1 MNAIYQDRDMSCYW
15 DQDDRSNRNLSNAT
29 ISCTMNEIDLHRV
42 DLNLLVV
49 FETRSVTATAEKIGR
64 TQSAVSHSLA
74 RLRGQ
79 LGDPLLVRVGGKMQP
94 SPFAEMVIEDVRP
107 ILRGIRRVIAPKTL
121 FDPAT
126 SDRVFRIAMPTLTKL
141 IAEVSARVEAEGPN
155 VRIEWLPAH
164 HDVYAALSEG
174 LIDLAHLGGEPR
186 LPDGLEEQVME
197 PFSWVTFARKEH
209 PACSNWGI
217 DAWRRYPH
225 LMVNVTRS
233 MRNPFPASAQGD
245 AGARRVSAMIGDSA
259 GVASLLAK
267 SDFLAT
273 FPTMLMAWDM
283 EEFGLR
289 AMKPPVD
296 LGPVL
301 VRFFWSSRL
310 ANDAG
315 GLWIR
320 SIVIETY
327 RRLQAQ
333 AEAKL
338 SGAALLLPNTSLTA

>member
-1 MNAIYQDRDMSCYW
+1 
-15 DQDDRSNRNLSNAT
+15 
-29 ISCTMNEIDLHRV
+29 MNEIDLHRV

-49 FETRSVTATAEKIGR
+49 FETLMDTRSVTATAERIGR

-74 RLRGQ
+74 RLRDQ
-79 LGDPLLVRVGGKMQP
+79 LGDPLLVRVGGIMQP
-94 SPFAEMVIEDVRP
+94 SPFAEMIIEDVRP
-107 ILRGIRRVIAPKTL
+107 ILRSIRRVIAPRNL
-121 FDPAT
+121 FNPAT
-126 SDRVFRIAMPTLTKL
+126 SDRVFRIAMPTLTKV
-141 IAEVSARVEAEGPN
+141 IAEVSSRVEAEAPN

-164 HDVYAALSEG
+164 HDVYASLSEG

-186 LPDGLEEQVME
+186 LPDGLEEQMMD
-197 PFSWVTFARKEH
+197 PFSWVTFARRNH
-209 PACSNWGI
+209 PACDAWGI
-217 DAWRRYPH
+217 DAWRSYPH

-233 MRNPFPASAQGD
+233 MQNPFPVTPRDD

-273 FPTMLMAWDM
+273 FPAILLAWDM
-283 EEFGLR
+283 EAFGLR
-289 AMKPPVD
+289 AMRPPID

-315 GLWIR
+315 GSWIR

-327 RRLQAQ
+327 RRLHAE

-338 SGAALLLPNTSLTA
+338 CPGALLQPSSGVEP

>member
-1 MNAIYQDRDMSCYW
+1 
-15 DQDDRSNRNLSNAT
+15 
-29 ISCTMNEIDLHRV
+29 MNEINLHRV

-49 FETRSVTATAEKIGR
+49 FEVLMETRSVTATAERIGR

-74 RLRGQ
+74 RLREQ
-79 LGDPLLVRVGGKMQP
+79 VGDPLLVRLGGTMQP
-94 SPFAEMVIEDVRP
+94 SPFAEMIFEDVRP
-107 ILRGIRRVIAPKTL
+107 ILRSIRRVIAPRSQ
-121 FDPAT
+121 FDPMT
-126 SDRVFRIAMPTLTKL
+126 SDRVFRIAMPTLTKV
-141 IAEVSARVEAEGPN
+141 IAEVSARVEAEAPN

-174 LIDLAHLGGEPR
+174 LIDLAHLGGELR

-197 PFSWVTFARKEH
+197 PFSWVTFARRDH
-209 PACSNWGI
+209 PACRAWGI
-217 DAWRRYPH
+217 DAWRKYPH

-233 MRNPFPASAQGD
+233 MQNPFPVTSPGD

-273 FPTMLMAWDM
+273 FPAMLLAWDM
-283 EEFGLR
+283 EPFGLR

-296 LGPVL
+296 LGTVL
-301 VRFFWSSRL
+301 VRFFWSTRL

-315 GLWIR
+315 GSWIR

-327 RRLQAQ
+327 RRLQAE
-333 AEAKL
+333 AERKL
-338 SGAALLLPNTSLTA
+338 ADSTLL

>member
-1 MNAIYQDRDMSCYW
+1 
-15 DQDDRSNRNLSNAT
+15 
-29 ISCTMNEIDLHRV
+29 MNEIDLHRV

-49 FETRSVTATAEKIGR
+49 FEVLMETRSVTATADKIGR
-64 TQSAVSHSLA
+64 TQSAVSHSLS
-74 RLRGQ
+74 RLREQ
-79 LGDPLLVRVGGKMQP
+79 LGDPLLVLVGGKMQP
-94 SPFAEMVIEDVRP
+94 SPFAEMIIEDVRP
-107 ILRGIRRVIAPKTL
+107 LLRGIRRVISPRNL
-121 FDPAT
+121 FVPA
-126 SDRVFRIAMPTLTKL
+126 SSERVFRIAMPTVTKV
-141 IAEVSARVEAEGPN
+141 IAEVSARVEAEAPR
-155 VRIEWLPAH
+155 VKIEWLPAH

-174 LIDLAHLGGEPR
+174 LVDLAHLGGEPR
-186 LPDGLEEQVME
+186 LPDGLDAQVME
-197 PFSWVTFARKEH
+197 PFSWVTFARKDH
-209 PACSNWGI
+209 PACAGWGI

-233 MRNPFPASAQGD
+233 MQNPFPVTAQND
-245 AGARRVSAMIGDSA
+245 RAARRVTAMIGDSA

-273 FPTMLMAWDM
+273 FPALLLAWDM
-283 EEFGLR
+283 EAFGLR

-315 GLWIR
+315 GTWIR

-327 RRLQAQ
+327 RRVH
-333 AEAKL
+333 AEAERKL
-338 SGAALLLPNTSLTA
+338 SGDALLQPE

>member
-1 MNAIYQDRDMSCYW
+1 
-15 DQDDRSNRNLSNAT
+15 
-29 ISCTMNEIDLHRV
+29 MNEIDLSRV

-49 FETRSVTATAEKIGR
+49 FEVLMETRSVTATAERIGR

-74 RLRGQ
+74 RLRDQ
-79 LGDPLLVRVGGKMQP
+79 LGDPLLVRVGGTMQP
-94 SPFAEMVIEDVRP
+94 SPFAETIIEDVRP
-107 ILRGIRRVIAPKTL
+107 ILRSIRRVIAPRSI

-126 SDRVFRIAMPTLTKL
+126 SDRVFRIAMPTLTKV
-141 IAEVSARVEAEGPN
+141 IAEVSARVEAEAPN

-186 LPDGLEEQVME
+186 LPEGLEQQVME
-197 PFSWVTFARKEH
+197 PFSWVTFARADH
-209 PACSNWGI
+209 PACATWGI
-217 DAWRRYPH
+217 EAWRRYPH

-233 MRNPFPASAQGD
+233 MQNPFPAASSGD
-245 AGARRVSAMIGDSA
+245 SGARRVSAMIGDSA

-273 FPTMLMAWDM
+273 FPAILLAWDM
-283 EEFGLR
+283 EAFGLR

-296 LGPVL
+296 LAPVL
-301 VRFFWSSRL
+301 VRFFWSARL

-315 GLWIR
+315 GIWIR
-320 SIVIETY
+320 SIVIEAY
-327 RRLQAQ
+327 RRLQAE
-333 AEAKL
+333 AEARL
-338 SGAALLLPNTSLTA
+338 RADLLLPPTPSAVG

>member
-1 MNAIYQDRDMSCYW
+1 
-15 DQDDRSNRNLSNAT
+15 
-29 ISCTMNEIDLHRV
+29 MNEIDLHHV

-49 FETRSVTATAEKIGR
+49 FEVLMETRSVTATAEKIGR

-74 RLRGQ
+74 RLRDQ
-79 LGDPLLVRVGGKMQP
+79 LGDPLLVRVGGTMQP
-94 SPFAEMVIEDVRP
+94 SPFAEMIIEDVRP
-107 ILRGIRRVIAPKTL
+107 ILRSIRRVIAPRTL

-126 SDRVFRIAMPTLTKL
+126 SDRVFRIAMPTLTKV
-141 IAEVSARVEAEGPN
+141 IAEVSARVEAEAPN
-155 VRIEWLPAH
+155 VKIEWLPAH

-186 LPDGLEEQVME
+186 LPDGLEEQVMD
-197 PFSWVTFARKEH
+197 PFSWVTFARRDH
-209 PACSNWGI
+209 PACDAWGI

-233 MRNPFPASAQGD
+233 TQNPFPVAPRGD

-273 FPTMLMAWDM
+273 FPAILLAWDM
-283 EEFGLR
+283 HAFGLR
-289 AMKPPVD
+289 AMKPPID

-315 GLWIR
+315 GSWIR

-327 RRLQAQ
+327 RRLHGE

-338 SGAALLLPNTSLTA
+338 SGDALLQPSPGIEP

>member
-1 MNAIYQDRDMSCYW
+1 
-15 DQDDRSNRNLSNAT
+15 LSNET
-29 ISCTMNEIDLHRV
+29 ISYIMNEIDLTRV

-49 FETRSVTATAEKIGR
+49 FEVLMETRSVTATAEKIGR

-74 RLRGQ
+74 RLRDQ

-107 ILRGIRRVIAPKTL
+107 ILRGIRRVIAPRSL

-126 SDRVFRIAMPTLTKL
+126 SDRVFRIAMPTLTRL
-141 IAEVSARVEAEGPN
+141 IAEVSARVEAEAPN
-155 VRIEWLPAH
+155 VKIEWLPAH

-174 LIDLAHLGGEPR
+174 LIDLAHLGGKPW

-197 PFSWVTFARKEH
+197 PFSWVTFARKDH
-209 PACSNWGI
+209 PACSDWGI
-217 DAWRRYPH
+217 EAWRRYPH
-225 LMVNVTRS
+225 VMVNVTRS
-233 MRNPFPASAQGD
+233 MRNPFPVAPQGD

-267 SDFLAT
+267 SDFLAS
-273 FPTMLMAWDM
+273 FPAMLMAWDM
-283 EEFGLR
+283 EAFGLR

-315 GLWIR
+315 GVWIR

-327 RRLQAQ
+327 RRLQSE
-333 AEAKL
+333 AEERL
-338 SGAALLLPNTSLTA
+338 SDDALVWPKTSLTA

>member
-1 MNAIYQDRDMSCYW
+1 
-15 DQDDRSNRNLSNAT
+15 
-29 ISCTMNEIDLHRV
+29 MNEIDLHRV

-49 FETRSVTATAEKIGR
+49 FEVLMETRSVTATAEKIGR
-64 TQSAVSHSLA
+64 TQSAVSHSLS
-74 RLRGQ
+74 RLREQ
-79 LGDPLLVRVGGKMQP
+79 LGDPLLVLVGGKMQP
-94 SPFAEMVIEDVRP
+94 SPFAEMIVEDVRP
-107 ILRGIRRVIAPKTL
+107 LLRGIRRVISPRNL
-121 FDPAT
+121 FVPA
-126 SDRVFRIAMPTLTKL
+126 SSERVFRIAMPTVTKV
-141 IAEVSARVEAEGPN
+141 IAEVSARVEAEAPR
-155 VRIEWLPAH
+155 VKIEWLPAH

-174 LIDLAHLGGEPR
+174 LVDLAHLGGEPR
-186 LPDGLEEQVME
+186 LPDGLDAQAMA
-197 PFSWVTFARKEH
+197 PFSWVTFARKDH
-209 PACSNWGI
+209 PACAGWGI

-233 MRNPFPASAQGD
+233 MQNPFPVTAQND
-245 AGARRVSAMIGDSA
+245 RAARRVTAMIGDSA

-273 FPTMLMAWDM
+273 FPALLLAWDM
-283 EEFGLR
+283 EAFGLR

-315 GLWIR
+315 GTWIR

-327 RRLQAQ
+327 RRVH
-333 AEAKL
+333 AEAERKL
-338 SGAALLLPNTSLTA
+338 SGDALLQPE

>member
-1 MNAIYQDRDMSCYW
+1 
-15 DQDDRSNRNLSNAT
+15 
-29 ISCTMNEIDLHRV
+29 MNEIDLHRV

-49 FETRSVTATAEKIGR
+49 FEVLMETRSVTATADKIGR
-64 TQSAVSHSLA
+64 TQSAVSHSLS
-74 RLRGQ
+74 RLREQ
-79 LGDPLLVRVGGKMQP
+79 LGDPLLVLVGGKMQP
-94 SPFAEMVIEDVRP
+94 SPFAEMIVEDVRP
-107 ILRGIRRVIAPKTL
+107 LLRGIRRVISPRNL
-121 FDPAT
+121 FVPA
-126 SDRVFRIAMPTLTKL
+126 SSERVFRIAMPTVTKV
-141 IAEVSARVEAEGPN
+141 IAEVSARVEAEAPR
-155 VRIEWLPAH
+155 VKIEWLPAH

-174 LIDLAHLGGEPR
+174 LVDLAHLGGEPR
-186 LPDGLEEQVME
+186 LPDGLDAQVME
-197 PFSWVTFARKEH
+197 PFSWVTFARKDH
-209 PACSNWGI
+209 PACAGWGI

-233 MRNPFPASAQGD
+233 MQNPFPVTAQND
-245 AGARRVSAMIGDSA
+245 RAARRVTAMVGDSA

-273 FPTMLMAWDM
+273 FPALLLAWDM
-283 EEFGLR
+283 EAFGLR

-315 GLWIR
+315 GTWIR

-327 RRLQAQ
+327 RRVH
-333 AEAKL
+333 AEAERKL
-338 SGAALLLPNTSLTA
+338 SGDALLQPE

>member
-1 MNAIYQDRDMSCYW
+1 
-15 DQDDRSNRNLSNAT
+15 
-29 ISCTMNEIDLHRV
+29 MNEIDLHRV

-49 FETRSVTATAEKIGR
+49 FEVLMETRSVTATADKIGR
-64 TQSAVSHSLA
+64 TQSAVSHSLS
-74 RLRGQ
+74 RLREQ
-79 LGDPLLVRVGGKMQP
+79 LGDPLLVLVGGKMQP
-94 SPFAEMVIEDVRP
+94 SPFAEMIVEDVRP
-107 ILRGIRRVIAPKTL
+107 LLRGIRRVISPRNL
-121 FDPAT
+121 FVPA
-126 SDRVFRIAMPTLTKL
+126 SSERVFRIAMPTVTKV
-141 IAEVSARVEAEGPN
+141 IAEVSARVEAEAPR
-155 VRIEWLPAH
+155 VKIEWLPAH

-174 LIDLAHLGGEPR
+174 LVDLAHLGGEPR
-186 LPDGLEEQVME
+186 LPDGLDAQAMA
-197 PFSWVTFARKEH
+197 PFSWVTFARKDH
-209 PACSNWGI
+209 PACAGWGI

-233 MRNPFPASAQGD
+233 MQNPFPVTAQND
-245 AGARRVSAMIGDSA
+245 RAARRVTAMIGDSA

-273 FPTMLMAWDM
+273 FPALLLAWDM
-283 EEFGLR
+283 EAFGLR

-315 GLWIR
+315 GTWIR

-327 RRLQAQ
+327 RRVH
-333 AEAKL
+333 AEAERKL
-338 SGAALLLPNTSLTA
+338 SGDALLQPE

>member
-1 MNAIYQDRDMSCYW
+1 
-15 DQDDRSNRNLSNAT
+15 
-29 ISCTMNEIDLHRV
+29 MNEIDLHRV

-49 FETRSVTATAEKIGR
+49 FEVLMETRSVTATAEKIGR
-64 TQSAVSHSLA
+64 TQSAVSHSLS
-74 RLRGQ
+74 RLREQ
-79 LGDPLLVRVGGKMQP
+79 LGDPLLVLVGGKMQP
-94 SPFAEMVIEDVRP
+94 SPFAEMIVEDVRP
-107 ILRGIRRVIAPKTL
+107 LLRGIRRVISPRNL
-121 FDPAT
+121 FVPA
-126 SDRVFRIAMPTLTKL
+126 SSERVFRIAMPTVTKV
-141 IAEVSARVEAEGPN
+141 IAEVSARVEAEAPR
-155 VRIEWLPAH
+155 VKIEWLPAH

-174 LIDLAHLGGEPR
+174 LVDLAHLGGEPR
-186 LPDGLEEQVME
+186 LPDGLDAQAMA
-197 PFSWVTFARKEH
+197 PFSWVTFARKDH
-209 PACSNWGI
+209 PACAGWGI

-233 MRNPFPASAQGD
+233 MQNPFPVTAQND
-245 AGARRVSAMIGDSA
+245 RATRRVTAMIGDSA

-273 FPTMLMAWDM
+273 FPALLLAWDM
-283 EEFGLR
+283 EAFGLR

-315 GLWIR
+315 GTWIR

-327 RRLQAQ
+327 RRVH
-333 AEAKL
+333 AEAERKL
-338 SGAALLLPNTSLTA
+338 SGDALLQPE

>member
-1 MNAIYQDRDMSCYW
+1 
-15 DQDDRSNRNLSNAT
+15 
-29 ISCTMNEIDLHRV
+29 MNEIDLHRV

-49 FETRSVTATAEKIGR
+49 FESLMETRSVTATAERIGR

-74 RLRGQ
+74 RLRDQ

-94 SPFAEMVIEDVRP
+94 SPFAEMIVEDVRP
-107 ILRGIRRVIAPKTL
+107 ILRSIRRIIAPRRL

-126 SDRVFRIAMPTLTKL
+126 SDRVFRIAMPTLTKV
-141 IAEVSARVEAEGPN
+141 IAEVSARIEAEAPN

-186 LPDGLEEQVME
+186 LPEGLDAEVMA
-197 PFSWVTFARKEH
+197 PFTWVTFARRDH
-209 PACSNWGI
+209 PACGAWGP

-233 MRNPFPASAQGD
+233 MVNPFPAAPLGEAD
-245 AGARRVSAMIGDSA
+245 ARRVTAMIGDSA
-259 GVASLLAK
+259 GVASLLAR

-273 FPTMLMAWDM
+273 FPAMLLAWDM
-283 EEFGLR
+283 EAFGLR
-289 AMKPPVD
+289 AMQPPVD
-296 LGPVL
+296 LDPVL

-315 GLWIR
+315 GVWIR

-327 RRLQAQ
+327 RRLH
-333 AEAKL
+333 AEAEGKL
-338 SGAALLLPNTSLTA
+338 SGDALLQPRAGARI